1 MFERLVDFWEPVK
14 WQELGLFDYL
24 EIIKNP
30 MDLTTV
36 KVEVRVSR
44 FYPIEQV

>member
-1 MFERLVDFWEPVK
+1 MIKGIVDFWEPVK

-30 MDLTTV
+30 MDLTTI
-36 KVEVRVSR
+36 KVDLRFSR
-44 FYPIEQV
+44 NYLIEQV